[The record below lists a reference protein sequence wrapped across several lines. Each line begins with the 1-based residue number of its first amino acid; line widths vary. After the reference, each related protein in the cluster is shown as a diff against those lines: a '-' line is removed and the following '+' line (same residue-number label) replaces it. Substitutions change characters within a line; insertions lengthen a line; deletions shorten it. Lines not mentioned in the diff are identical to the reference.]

1 MHASHDATRSSVGFG
16 AAYYAEYQPSDR
28 LDEDMRLMR
37 AAGFSVIRMG
47 ESTWSTWEPDDGAF
61 ESAWMRRVLDAAA
74 ANGIGVILGTPTYAA
89 PPWLFTEHPEI
100 AAEGARGQ
108 RFGWGAR
115 QEIDLV
121 SPVFRGYAERIIRRI
136 VTEFRDHPAVVGYQ
150 VDNEPGLILLH
161 NDEVFEGFR
170 AWLEARFASAGEAN
184 ERWGLVYWSH
194 RLRTWGD
201 LWRPDG
207 NAQPQYDLAWRRY
220 QAEVVAE
227 FIGWQADI
235 VREIARED
243 QWVTTCVAYD
253 RPAAD
258 DHRIG
263 AKLDIVSGNAY
274 YRMQD
279 GLDHPAP
286 SRPQGWMTDGV
297 WSVFLSA
304 DRMFSSHRA
313 PFLVTETNAGAINS
327 SNVSEP
333 GWDGQWRQ
341 AAWAMISR
349 GARLIEYW
357 HWHTAH
363 FGTETHWVGVLPHD
377 QRPGRVYDNIAALG
391 AELRDLGPRVAAT
404 RPDAQVGFVFST
416 DSKYALAFEPVFP
429 DEPKAPSSRGYQ
441 RILEAFYR
449 GSFAAGLQ
457 AHLLHDSAL
466 PSGEDL
472 AREYPL
478 LVVAGQYVA
487 SDGLV
492 TALRDYVAAGGHLVI
507 GPRTA
512 YGDEWA
518 VARTSPQPAGL
529 AEVAGASYQEFTT
542 LLSPV
547 GIEADGGGRLGRA
560 TGWAEWLVPEDAD
573 VLARY
578 DHPHMSRFAAAT
590 TAARGDGRVSV
601 VGFVPDD
608 EAAAAL
614 FARFS
619 EISGLAR
626 FTGPAAS
633 VTHASSTGETER
645 LHAYFNWS
653 DDAVALP
660 WPDRQVDERGETHE
674 TLALTARDVA
684 LLWEPLAADIDSRE
698 EAR

>member
-1 MHASHDATRSSVGFG
+1 
-16 AAYYAEYQPSDR
+16 
-28 LDEDMRLMR
+28 
-37 AAGFSVIRMG
+37 
-47 ESTWSTWEPDDGAF
+47 
-61 ESAWMRRVLDAAA
+61 
-74 ANGIGVILGTPTYAA
+74 
-89 PPWLFTEHPEI
+89 
-100 AAEGARGQ
+100 
-108 RFGWGAR
+108 
-115 QEIDLV
+115 
-121 SPVFRGYAERIIRRI
+121 
-136 VTEFRDHPAVVGYQ
+136 
-150 VDNEPGLILLH
+150 
-161 NDEVFEGFR
+161 
-170 AWLEARFASAGEAN
+170 
-184 ERWGLVYWSH
+184 
-194 RLRTWGD
+194 
-201 LWRPDG
+201 
-207 NAQPQYDLAWRRY
+207 
-220 QAEVVAE
+220 
-227 FIGWQADI
+227 
-235 VREIARED
+235 
-243 QWVTTCVAYD
+243 
-253 RPAAD
+253 
-258 DHRIG
+258 
-263 AKLDIVSGNAY
+263 
-274 YRMQD
+274 
-279 GLDHPAP
+279 
-286 SRPQGWMTDGV
+286 MTDGV

-560 TGWAEWLVPEDAD
+560 TGWAEWLVPDDAD

>member
-1 MHASHDATRSSVGFG
+1 MSTSRDATRSSVGFG
-16 AAYYAEYQPSDR
+16 AAYYAEYQPTDR
-28 LDEDMRLMR
+28 LGEDMRLMK
-37 AAGFSVIRMG
+37 AAGFSVIRVG
-47 ESTWSTWEPDDGAF
+47 ESTWSTWEPDDGEF
-61 ESAWMRRVLDAAA
+61 ESDGMRRVLDAAA
-74 ANGIGVILGTPTYAA
+74 ENGIGVILGTPTYAA

-100 AAEGARGQ
+100 AAEGAHGR

-115 QEIDLV
+115 QEIDLT
-121 SPVFRGYAERIIRRI
+121 SDVFRGYAERIIRRI

-161 NDEVFEGFR
+161 NDGVFEGFKT
-170 AWLEARFASAGEAN
+170 WLTEQVGTTDEAN
-184 ERWGLVYWSH
+184 EKWGLVYWSH
-194 RLRTWGD
+194 RLRTWDD

-227 FIGWQADI
+227 FIGWQAGI

-243 QWVTTCVAYD
+243 QWITTCVAFD

-258 DHRIG
+258 DRRIG
-263 AKLDIVSGNAY
+263 EKLDVVSGNAY

-286 SRPQGWMTDGV
+286 TRPQGWMSDGV

-304 DRMFSSHRA
+304 DRMYSSRRA
-313 PFLVTETNAGAINS
+313 PFLVTETNAGAINA

-391 AELRDLGPRVAAT
+391 SEIRRLGPRAATT

-441 RILEAFYR
+441 RILEALYR

-457 AHLLHDSAL
+457 AHTLHDATL
-466 PSGEDL
+466 PSGEEL
-472 AREYPL
+472 AREYPM
-478 LVVAGQYVA
+478 LVVAGQYVMPDALTA
-487 SDGLV
+487 S
-492 TALRDYVAAGGHLVI
+492 LRGYVAAGGHLVI
-507 GPRTA
+507 GPRTG

-529 AEVAGASYQEFTT
+529 SDLAGAGYQEFTT

-547 GIEADGGGRLGRA
+547 DVAAESRLGRA
-560 TGWAEWLVPEDAD
+560 EGWAEWLVPDDAE

-578 DHPHMSRFAAAT
+578 DHPHMSAYAAAT
-590 TAARGDGRVSV
+590 SRIHGAGRVSV
-601 VGFVPDD
+601 IGFVPDS
-608 EAAAAL
+608 EAATAIFVRLAGTT
-614 FARFS
+614 
-619 EISGLAR
+619 GLER
-626 FTGPAAS
+626 FTSEAPS
-633 VTHASSTGETER
+633 VTHSSSTGETER

-653 DDAVALP
+653 DDAVTLP
-660 WPDRQVDERGETHE
+660 WPAGQVDDTGKARAEL
-674 TLALTARDVA
+674 TLAGRDVA